1 MDKTAEQIQVGHFIE
16 KQRIY
21 PVDVRR
27 SAMSKT
33 AIIGA
38 GLMGS
43 GIAVVYSMAGYQVS
57 LVDVSDEVLK
67 KSLAN
72 ISDILRELYRL
83 GVTKDENS
91 DELLARIKPTTSL
104 EEAVTGA
111 EIVTEAVS
119 ESLGLKIDLFE
130 KLDTLCSK
138 DVVLASN
145 TSSFKISEI
154 AQKVRNKERVIGT
167 HWWNPPYLMPLVEIF
182 RTQYN
187 HDHFV
192 KKVADL
198 FTNVL
203 KKEVIVCN
211 ESPGG
216 VGVRLQAA
224 LFAEALRICEED
236 VVSPS
241 DLDKVIKL
249 SLGLRYPMF
258 GPFLIADL
266 GGLDV
271 FLNIHEYLAKKLGER
286 FAPSKTLRDLVEKG
300 YLGLKSSRGFYH
312 YTADYLRK
320 VVKKRNDTVME
331 ILRLQQR
338 ADD

>member
-1 MDKTAEQIQVGHFIE
+1 
-16 KQRIY
+16 
-21 PVDVRR
+21 
-27 SAMSKT
+27 MSKT

-43 GIAVVYSMAGYQVS
+43 GIAVAYSMAGYQVS
-57 LVDVSDEVLK
+57 LVDVSVEILK
-67 KSLAN
+67 KSMEN
-72 ISDILRELYRL
+72 IREILRELFRL
-83 GVTKDENS
+83 GLLKNES
-91 DELLARIKPTTSL
+91 GEELLGRIAPTTSML
-104 EEAVTGA
+104 QAVRGA

-119 ESLGLKIDLFE
+119 EPLELKIDLFE
-130 KLDTLCSK
+130 KLDTLCGK
-138 DVVLASN
+138 EVILASN

-154 AQKVRNKERVIGT
+154 GQKVKNKERVIGT

-187 HDHFV
+187 RDDVV
-192 KKVADL
+192 KKVVDL

-224 LFAEALRICEED
+224 LFAEAVRICDEN
-236 VVSPS
+236 VVSPP
-241 DLDKVIKL
+241 DLDKVIRL
-249 SLGLRYPMF
+249 SLGLRYPFF

-271 FLNIHEYLAKKLGER
+271 FLNIHEYLAEKLGER
-286 FAPSKTLRDLVEKG
+286 FAPSKTFSDLVEKG
-300 YLGLKSSRGFYH
+300 YLGVKSGKGFYT
-312 YTADYLRK
+312 YPADYLRE
-320 VVKKRNDTVME
+320 VVKKRNDAVVE
-331 ILRLQQR
+331 ILKLQRQ
-338 ADD
+338 ADG